1 MEMHSVKT
9 AGLTLLKMALTVLI
23 GAPLLHLLKV
33 ENFWIFA
40 AVVLVLD
47 ELISWLL
54 NLLLNKKS

>member
-1 MEMHSVKT
+1 MNSVKK
-9 AGLTLLKMALTVLI
+9 AGLTLLRIALTVLI

-33 ENFWIFA
+33 ENFWIIA
-40 AVVLVLD
+40 AVMLVLD

>member
-1 MEMHSVKT
+1 MNSVKK

-47 ELISWLL
+47 ELTSWLL

>member
-1 MEMHSVKT
+1 MHSVKK

-23 GAPLLHLLKV
+23 GALLLHLLKV
-33 ENFWIFA
+33 ENVWICA
-40 AVVLVLD
+40 AVAVVVG

>member
-1 MEMHSVKT
+1 MEMHSVKK
-9 AGLTLLKMALTVLI
+9 AGLTLLKMALTALI

>member
-1 MEMHSVKT
+1 MKK
-9 AGLTLLKMALTVLI
+9 AGLTLLRIALTVLI

-33 ENFWIFA
+33 EYFWIIA
-40 AVVLVLD
+40 AVMLVLD

>member
-1 MEMHSVKT
+1 MNSVKK
-9 AGLTLLKMALTVLI
+9 AGLTLLRIALTVLI

-33 ENFWIFA
+33 ENFWIVA
-40 AVVLVLD
+40 AVLLVLD

>member
-1 MEMHSVKT
+1 MHSVKK
-9 AGLTLLKMALTVLI
+9 AGLTLLRIALTVLI

-33 ENFWIFA
+33 EYFWIIA
-40 AVVLVLD
+40 AVMLVLD

>member
-1 MEMHSVKT
+1 MNSVKK
-9 AGLTLLKMALTVLI
+9 AGLTLLRIALTVLI

-33 ENFWIFA
+33 ENFWIIA
-40 AVVLVLD
+40 AVILVVD

>member
-1 MEMHSVKT
+1 MKK

-33 ENFWIFA
+33 ENFWIVA
-40 AVVLVLD
+40 AVLLVLD